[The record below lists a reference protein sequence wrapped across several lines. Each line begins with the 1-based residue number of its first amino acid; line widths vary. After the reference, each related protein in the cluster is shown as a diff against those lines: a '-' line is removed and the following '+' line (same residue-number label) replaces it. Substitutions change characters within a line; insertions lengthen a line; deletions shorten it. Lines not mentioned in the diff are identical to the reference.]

1 MDIGLHTL
9 VGRIWIY
16 V

>member
-1 MDIGLHTL
+1 MAHALFH

-16 V
+16 S